1 MDKKNGNLL
10 NIIPTEETRIQNN
23 FINNL
28 SINNEDML
36 FLNSYGSLYSI
47 NIINMKINWFLNLNQ
62 SINLNTTN
70 LFLGNQIVNYND
82 KIIVSSND
90 NTYLINAINGSIIA
104 TYNFS
109 SALKPIINENHVLLI
124 TKII

>member
-1 MDKKNGNLL
+1 MDKKTGNLL
-10 NIIPTEETRIQNN
+10 NIIPTEETRIQNS

-28 SINNEDML
+28 SINNEDVL

-62 SINLNTTN
+62 STNLNTTN
-70 LFLGNQIVNYND
+70 FFGNQIVNYND
-82 KIIVSSND
+82 KIVVSSN
-90 NTYLINAINGSIIA
+90 NSTYLINAINGSIIA

-109 SALKPIINENHVLLI
+109 TTLKPIINENHVLLM